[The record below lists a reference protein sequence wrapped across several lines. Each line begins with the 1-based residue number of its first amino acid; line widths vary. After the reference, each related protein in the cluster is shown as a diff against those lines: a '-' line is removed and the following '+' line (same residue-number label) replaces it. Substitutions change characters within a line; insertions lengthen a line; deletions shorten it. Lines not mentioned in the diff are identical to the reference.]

1 MLKTCPTKKYNV
13 PDTLDFPDDLV
24 IKEVAESLSLK
35 NKKIKENQTT
45 KNRFTVLFRTY
56 HTKCHVYKVRN

>member
-24 IKEVAESLSLK
+24 SKEVSESLVFLLLCNITRGYNRNK
-35 NKKIKENQTT
+35 NLYRLYPQTRKKSFII
-45 KNRFTVLFRTY
+45 Y
-56 HTKCHVYKVRN
+56 